1 MKFNRLPLSL
11 ASALVFVVG
20 VVAHAQDHQTN
31 ATKPTSSLSSSV
43 RLGEKVVVIPTPEGY
58 EEATS
63 QFKKIKDRFSATEA
77 PENDMLLVH
86 MLAADCELMR
96 QGSNATFSQYTKVS
110 VLRQARALTVTSAM
124 MAAAVEE
131 LRAQAVKFPDPNNP
145 TTVAMEKHLERA
157 LSNLNS
163 KQTTIDFGK
172 PEVLGEFNVA
182 PNVFSLLMLLNVKL
196 NQAGVEGKPTPML
209 MSVSYVRVKERIIFV
224 YVYKHLES
232 KADLEPLKAFTTNW
246 TNAIVAAN

>member
-43 RLGEKVVVIPTPEGY
+43 QLGEKVVVIPTPAGY

-131 LRAQAVKFPDPNNP
+131 LRAQAVKFPDPNN
-145 TTVAMEKHLERA
+145 LERA